1 MPNNSA
7 VQAIDTNHFFLVVVN
22 YTTTAMRSR
31 HITRAPPPERKCV
44 SIGLY
49 PRGTVSCKATS
60 CPTYALRLFRQE
72 KGGNVISTSQSN
84 ILLLNMSTSVKCD
97 QRDYIKTS
105 QEPSRTV
112 HRMHRTLVA
121 CQINLTNLIIVIPC
135 NNPWRCVYSNERNT
149 S

>member
-1 MPNNSA
+1 MPNNRA

-31 HITRAPPPERKCV
+31 HITRAPP
-44 SIGLY
+44 
-49 PRGTVSCKATS
+49 RGTVSCKATS

-72 KGGNVISTSQSN
+72 KSGNVISTSQSN